1 MNQKTNLT
9 LEQSSNRIAIILFID
24 LLGQFLLTRV
34 FTVSSFN
41 IDQYIYVTILNG
53 CIFIVASQLLLR
65 TSIKEVIKHQKKSR
79 FSLIENIL
87 WIFFTVFLNFSLC
100 ALYSRRDAP
109 PINAH
114 LSQTWLF
121 LLLAVL
127 TGFYEEFTFRGV
139 FLENLCESSGKVFAV
154 IWTTVLFTFMHGTQ
168 FPAPLIFGIMMGCLS
183 VMSGNLLLPIAA
195 HIINDWFGYLITPF
209 GNFLFPQKAPDEVQL
224 ILKCSCFAIFLL
236 TTLLLLLYYHFY
248 KHISFHPIKKTK
260 EILKSIKSHK
270 TSYLKFS
277 GTRYMTLFL
286 FLIFVNIFSDFSRL

>member
-9 LEQSSNRIAIILFID
+9 LEQSSNRIAIILLID

-65 TSIKEVIKHQKKSR
+65 TSVKEVIKHQKKSR

-87 WIFFTVFLNFSLC
+87 WIFFTVFLNFSPC

-127 TGFYEEFTFRGV
+127 TGFYEEFIFRGV

-168 FPAPLIFGIMMGCLS
+168 FPAPLIFGFMMGCLS

-248 KHISFHPIKKTK
+248 KHILFHPIKRTK

>member
-1 MNQKTNLT
+1 MNQKTNFT
-9 LEQSSNRIAIILFID
+9 LEQSSNRIAIILLID
-24 LLGQFLLTRV
+24 LLGQFLLARV
-34 FTVSSFN
+34 FNVSSFN

-53 CIFIVASQLLLR
+53 CIFMIASQLLLK
-65 TSIKEVIKHQKKSR
+65 TSVKEVIKHQKKSR

-87 WIFFTVFLNFSLC
+87 WIFFMVFLNFSLC

-114 LSQTWLF
+114 LSQAWLF

-127 TGFYEEFTFRGV
+127 TGFYEEFIFRGV

-248 KHISFHPIKKTK
+248 KHISFHPIKRTK

>member
-24 LLGQFLLTRV
+24 LLGQFLLARV

-41 IDQYIYVTILNG
+41 IDQYIYATILNG
-53 CIFIVASQLLLR
+53 CIFIVASQFLLR
-65 TSIKEVIKHQKKSR
+65 TSVKEVIKHQKKSR

-168 FPAPLIFGIMMGCLS
+168 FPAPLICGIMMGCLY

-195 HIINDWFGYLITPF
+195 HIINDWFGYLLTPF
-209 GNFLFPQKAPDEVQL
+209 GAFLFPQKAPDEVQL

-248 KHISFHPIKKTK
+248 KHISFHPIRRTK

-277 GTRYMTLFL
+277 GTPCMTLFL
-286 FLIFVNIFSDFSRL
+286 FLILGNIFSDFSRL

>member
-100 ALYSRRDAP
+100 ALYSRRDTP

>member
-9 LEQSSNRIAIILFID
+9 LEQSSNRIAIILLID

-53 CIFIVASQLLLR
+53 CIFIIASQLLLK
-65 TSIKEVIKHQKKSR
+65 TSVKDVIKHQKKSR

-87 WIFFTVFLNFSLC
+87 WIFFTVFLNFSVC
-100 ALYSRRDAP
+100 TLYSRRDAP
-109 PINAH
+109 PTNAH

-121 LLLAVL
+121 LLLAVF

-139 FLENLCESSGKVFAV
+139 FLENLCKSSGKVFAV
-154 IWTTVLFTFMHGTQ
+154 IWTTVLFSFMHETQ
-168 FPAPLIFGIMMGCLS
+168 FPAPLILGITMGCLY

-195 HIINDWFGYLITPF
+195 HSINNWFGYLLTPF
-209 GNFLFPQKAPDEVQL
+209 GNFLLPQKAPDEVQL
-224 ILKCSCFAIFLL
+224 ILKWSCFAIFLL

-270 TSYLKFS
+270 TSYQKFS
-277 GTRYMTLFL
+277 GTPCMTFFL
-286 FLIFVNIFSDFSRL
+286 FLMLVNIFCSFSSL